1 MDNKTIETISYLARL
16 KLGDDKKEKI
26 TKDLENI
33 INFVD
38 ELQDINTDDI
48 APLANP
54 LEKIAP
60 KREDSVTSKSRKES
74 FLLNS
79 PESDQNYFIV
89 PKVVE
94 WTLDLKHYLN

>member
-16 KLGDDKKEKI
+16 KLANDKKEKI
-26 TKDLENI
+26 TKDLKNI

-48 APLANP
+48 TPLANP

-60 KREDSVTSKSRKES
+60 KREDSVTSKSRKEA

-94 WTLDLKHYLN
+94 

>member
-16 KLGDDKKEKI
+16 KLDDDKKEKI

-48 APLANP
+48 TPLANP
-54 LEKIAP
+54 LEKTAP
-60 KREDSVTSKSRKES
+60 KREDSVTSKSRKEA

-94 WTLDLKHYLN
+94 

>member
-16 KLGDDKKEKI
+16 QLEKDKKEKI
-26 TKDLENI
+26 IKDLENI

-38 ELQDINTDDI
+38 ELQDLNTENI

-54 LEKIAP
+54 LEKVAP
-60 KREDSVTSKSRKES
+60 KRKDTVTSRSRKEA
-74 FLLNS
+74 FLSNS
-79 PESDQNYFIV
+79 PESDQDYFIV

-94 WTLDLKHYLN
+94 